1 MTLTQANAV
10 IAALN
15 SRALCACAAFRV
27 ALRHGVQPAVTC
39 QRHTPAEE
47 PADCHCGNGVC
58 G

>member
-1 MTLTQANAV
+1 MNPQQANAA

-15 SRALCACAAFRV
+15 ARALCACATFRA
-27 ALRHGVQPAVTC
+27 ALRRGVQPDVTC

-47 PADCHCGNGVC
+47 PAVCDCGNGIC